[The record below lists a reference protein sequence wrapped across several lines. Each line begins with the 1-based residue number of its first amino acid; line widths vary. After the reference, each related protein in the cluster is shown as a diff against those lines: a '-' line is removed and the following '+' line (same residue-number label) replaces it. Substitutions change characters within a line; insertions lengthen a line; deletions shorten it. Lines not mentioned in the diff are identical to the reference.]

1 MIDYLTQNQGN
12 IRISIGNIQI
22 SIGNI
27 QISINTIRL
36 SLKVQLKPQLS
47 ILALALTR
55 PGEA

>member
-1 MIDYLTQNQGN
+1 MINYLTQNQGN
-12 IRISIGNIQI
+12 IRI

-36 SLKVQLKPQLS
+36 SLKVQLKPQLG